1 MTHAK
6 SLLEVDRSTL
16 FLVDRQAGMLWS
28 KVADGAPPIRVPWS
42 KGLAG
47 ACYQNQGMI
56 NIRDAYQDARFN
68 QEIDRKT
75 GYRTK
80 SVLVYPIMN
89 VDDATRP
96 GHVPQKSFSPWV

>member
-1 MTHAK
+1 MDQLFSAIMTHAK

-47 ACYQNQGMI
+47 ACYQSSSMI
-56 NIRDAYQDARFN
+56 NIPDAD
-68 QEIDRKT
+68 
-75 GYRTK
+75 
-80 SVLVYPIMN
+80 L
-89 VDDATRP
+89 
-96 GHVPQKSFSPWV
+96 